1 MRQKE
6 RKGKEKEVKE
16 GKRKGKE
23 AMQKEAARPH
33 PSQLLFF
40 L

>member
-1 MRQKE
+1 MRQQE

-33 PSQLLFF
+33 PSQLLFV